1 MDALHLILIVVTLLL
16 LAAVG
21 WLLYTRAEL
30 LSRAVAADA
39 ARATADTRIVALDAR
54 ERELNDAMTAAQDRL
69 NDLIGELAAQSARLE
84 RVEAE
89 RQADRINLEQ
99 SHARHVKEIESRA
112 VAERT
117 SLCTQHAREL
127 THLNASFNAK
137 IESERA
143 ILTSEKA
150 NVEAML
156 KEHRQT
162 VERVKEQF
170 ASLSAEHLKSSSQ
183 QFLTLAT
190 ERLGAMSEQSKAELE
205 KRQRAVESLV
215 TPIAESLKRADQ
227 KLTEMERQ
235 RADSFVEIR
244 TQMDAL
250 NRGGADLRAETARLV
265 NALRAPK
272 VRGRYGEVQ
281 LRRVAELAGMRSYC
295 DFVEQ
300 NHAVDSSGNAKRPDM
315 IVKLPV
321 GRELVVDAKANLLP
335 YLDAIEATD
344 PDIVDAHL
352 QRFADGVASQA
363 GKLGEK
369 NYYADYAG
377 SPDFVV
383 MFMPGDQFV
392 DAALS
397 KRPDLL
403 DIAASKNVI
412 IASPS
417 SLIAILRA
425 VAVGFREAN
434 LAEQAEELFELGREL
449 HERAAVAMEHI
460 AKLGRNLEGV
470 LTSYN
475 AFVGSYESR
484 LAPTLS
490 RFEQAQ
496 VKSVKALPPV
506 VQIETRP
513 RALPI
518 QGLLLPEP

>member
-1 MDALHLILIVVTLLL
+1 MDALHLTLIFATLFL

-30 LSRAVAADA
+30 LSRAVSADA
-39 ARATADTRIVALDAR
+39 ARATAESRIVALETR
-54 ERELNDAMTAAQDRL
+54 ERELNASITAAQDRL
-69 NDLIGELAAQSARLE
+69 NDLIGELAAQTARLE
-84 RVEAE
+84 LIEAE
-89 RQADRINLEQ
+89 RQTDRADLEE
-99 SHARHVKEIESRA
+99 SHTRHIQDIESRA
-112 VAERT
+112 AADREALST
-117 SLCTQHAREL
+117 HHAREVA
-127 THLNASFNAK
+127 HLNASFAAK
-137 IESERA
+137 LQSDRA

-156 KEHRQT
+156 KDHRET

-170 ASLSAEHLKSSSQ
+170 AALSAEHLRNSSQ
-183 QFLTLAT
+183 QFLNLAT
-190 ERLGAMSEQSKAELE
+190 ERLGTMSEQSKAELE
-205 KRQRAVESLV
+205 KRQRAVESIV
-215 TPIAESLKRADQ
+215 NPIADSLKRADQ
-227 KLTEMERQ
+227 KLTEMEQQ
-235 RADSFVEIR
+235 RAASFVEIR
-244 TQMDAL
+244 TQMEAL
-250 NRGGADLRAETARLV
+250 GRGGADLRAETARLV
-265 NALRAPK
+265 NALRAPQ

-281 LRRVAELAGMRSYC
+281 LKRVAELAGMRSYC

-300 NHAVDSSGNAKRPDM
+300 NHAIDSEGNAKRPDM

-344 PDIVDAHL
+344 PATIDAHL
-352 QRFADGVASQA
+352 QRFADGVANQA
-363 GKLGEK
+363 RKLAAK
-369 NYYADYAG
+369 DYYADYAG

-403 DIAASKNVI
+403 EIAAASNVI

-434 LAEQAEELFELGREL
+434 LAEQAEELFALGREL
-449 HERAAVAMEHI
+449 HERAANAMEHI

-475 AFVGSYESR
+475 AFIGSYESR
-484 LAPTLS
+484 LAPTLA

-496 VKSVKALPPV
+496 VKSVKSLPAV
-506 VQIETRP
+506 AQIETRP
-513 RALPI
+513 RSLPA
-518 QGLLLPEP
+518 QGTLLP